1 VWAGDAE
8 SDVLNQLV
16 VTAGLD
22 WRQVGILRAYRKYRQ
37 RIGSRFTEG
46 YQNEVILGNPELTA
60 QLMALFE
67 KRFHPARD
75 GGEEGARALRERIGE
90 MLDAVVSLDHDR
102 VLRNQLGLIEATV
115 RTNAYKPGREA
126 LAFKV
131 RSADVPAMPQPA
143 PLYEIFVYSPEV
155 EGVHLRGGWIA
166 RGGLRWSD
174 RMDYRT
180 EVFGLMRAQMT
191 KNAVIVPDGA
201 KGGFYLRRR
210 PDDPAQLRRQV
221 ERAYVAFISGLL
233 DLTDNRDGDRVVHP
247 PGVRVRDDDDAYLVV
262 AADKGTATFS
272 DLANSVSASYEFWLG
287 DAFASGGSAGYDHK
301 ALGITARGAWES
313 LKRHFRESGRDPER
327 DNFTVVGIG
336 DMSGD
341 VFGNGMLLSRTL
353 KLVAAYD
360 HRHVF
365 IDPDPDPARSWEERK
380 RLFEL
385 AGSSWA
391 DYDVS
396 LLSEGGGVFP
406 RTAKKVRLPEP
417 ARRALGIEEEVLA
430 PNELISAI
438 LRAPVDVLW
447 NGGIGT
453 VVKASTESHDDAQDR
468 GSDSIRVDADEL
480 RCGIVAE
487 GGNLGLTQRARIE
500 YARGGGRVNAD
511 FVDNS
516 AGVNCS
522 DHEVNLK
529 VLLARAVQ
537 RGELTMPER
546 DELLRAVTGDVVDHV
561 LYGSFAQA
569 QILSEEEHTS
579 AGRLWAYDDLMDSL
593 EEQGLLLRR
602 DIEALPTGEDLAER
616 SREGRGLERPELAVL
631 VAYSKSWLTRELLEA
646 PLVEDPLFAADLR
659 SYFPPRVVE
668 RFGHLIEEHPLRREL
683 AATLLAN
690 EVVDAMGATFVSRL
704 TGERGRAPGRRG
716 ARVADRGRGHRRA
729 RPLERHRGSRPVRR
743 RGGASR
749 ADGRRRV
756 AGGGRHPPLPD
767 RGRRHAAAGDHR
779 ARPGGLRAG
788 RSPARG
794 PRHGLVA
801 DRARGA
807 DGGAHR
813 PGSARG
819 TRPRA
824 RLPAGDGP
832 RAGRD
837 RGREGVRTARRG
849 GRARVL
855 HGRGPRGARVARAPD
870 RDPPGQRADAAL
882 GAAGPARRRAAPPA
896 RPRPHRAGRDGRG
909 RPGAGRPRRVL
920 RDPRAALPA
929 PRPLR
934 ADAGAGRR
942 DGPRR
947 PHARA
952 AAGPRARRR
961 LSRSAATRASPGA
974 APRDASGAT
983 ARNAS
988 PMVFG
993 ASPASSSES
1002 VPPSPSIRSSSKAP
1016 SARAIPIRAGSP
1028 ESLTAPLAPVTAMAS
1043 SPLVPFTVTRSTW
1056 PSLVGAAGTPERLMS
1071 TCVTAVP
1078 DRSSTSKVSA
1088 PWKALD
1094 SSRSMPSRSIVMAPT
1109 SRVKRIRRPLGAIAK
1124 RSAAALPRKSMES
1137 VPPWPSAMSLPS
1149 PGSHRSESGSA
1160 PSNTSTRIAS
1170 APPPSR
1176 P

>member
-1 VWAGDAE
+1 VRGVLGDVQRVVACEDELGRRLEHLEQVAREQAAHHEQEEIDEVVAFLHWLAEGAFVFLGYREDEVVDGTLRPVPGSGVGLLHDAAGPRRPGPPAGAELLCVDKTRRRSTVKRRARMDAIGVRRHGPDGEVVGESMLVGLFTSRAYAEPASQTPILHRKLKRILAAEDLIDGSHDFKAAVALYESFPKDELFAADTEDLRRAITALLALQGDESRLLGRRSTDGRTVSLIAAIPRASHTAALVRRMRALLEERFPSAAIEIDEALVEGERAQIHYTLHATEEDLPTSRSASCSARSSSWRAPGTTGCASISSRPRRGAGADARGALGAPAARVLQGRRRSGARGIRPRALPGAPDERRVLHRRPPAGARRRRDPAHPRRALQGGQQARALARHADPRGPRAPGHRGDPDAPDHGHGPGDVAPGLRRPRTGRAPARSRGRRPRIADAIRAVWAGDAE

-67 KRFHPARD
+67 ERFHPARD

-537 RGELTMPER
+537 RGELT
-546 DELLRAVTGDVVDHV
+546 V
-561 LYGSFAQA
+561 
-569 QILSEEEHTS
+569 
-579 AGRLWAYDDLMDSL
+579 
-593 EEQGLLLRR
+593 
-602 DIEALPTGEDLAER
+602 
-616 SREGRGLERPELAVL
+616 
-631 VAYSKSWLTRELLEA
+631 
-646 PLVEDPLFAADLR
+646 
-659 SYFPPRVVE
+659 
-668 RFGHLIEEHPLRREL
+668 
-683 AATLLAN
+683 
-690 EVVDAMGATFVSRL
+690 
-704 TGERGRAPGRRG
+704 
-716 ARVADRGRGHRRA
+716 
-729 RPLERHRGSRPVRR
+729 
-743 RGGASR
+743 
-749 ADGRRRV
+749 
-756 AGGGRHPPLPD
+756 
-767 RGRRHAAAGDHR
+767 
-779 ARPGGLRAG
+779 
-788 RSPARG
+788 
-794 PRHGLVA
+794 
-801 DRARGA
+801 
-807 DGGAHR
+807 
-813 PGSARG
+813 
-819 TRPRA
+819 
-824 RLPAGDGP
+824 
-832 RAGRD
+832 
-837 RGREGVRTARRG
+837 
-849 GRARVL
+849 
-855 HGRGPRGARVARAPD
+855 
-870 RDPPGQRADAAL
+870 
-882 GAAGPARRRAAPPA
+882 
-896 RPRPHRAGRDGRG
+896 
-909 RPGAGRPRRVL
+909 
-920 RDPRAALPA
+920 
-929 PRPLR
+929 
-934 ADAGAGRR
+934 
-942 DGPRR
+942 
-947 PHARA
+947 
-952 AAGPRARRR
+952 
-961 LSRSAATRASPGA
+961 
-974 APRDASGAT
+974 
-983 ARNAS
+983 
-988 PMVFG
+988 
-993 ASPASSSES
+993 
-1002 VPPSPSIRSSSKAP
+1002 P
-1016 SARAIPIRAGSP
+1016 SA
-1028 ESLTAPLAPVTAMAS
+1028 TS
-1043 SPLVPFTVTRSTW
+1043 SCAR
-1056 PSLVGAAGTPERLMS
+1056 
-1071 TCVTAVP
+1071 
-1078 DRSSTSKVSA
+1078 
-1088 PWKALD
+1088 
-1094 SSRSMPSRSIVMAPT
+1094 
-1109 SRVKRIRRPLGAIAK
+1109 
-1124 RSAAALPRKSMES
+1124 
-1137 VPPWPSAMSLPS
+1137 
-1149 PGSHRSESGSA
+1149 
-1160 PSNTSTRIAS
+1160 
-1170 APPPSR
+1170 
-1176 P
+1176 